1 MSKTRKE
8 LIKNCG
14 TCANYDR
21 NDMSEVAGIPIARC
35 EVHKHFVESVY
46 SCDKFKS
53 IRADQSGNLLRRLF
67 NF

>member
-53 IRADQSGNLLRRLF
+53 IRAD
-67 NF
+67 